1 MKNSLF
7 ATAFFLCST
16 LFLSIST
23 FASDI
28 TQERG
33 YVDFSNLDSVYGE
46 PKVMVN
52 LNKTML
58 GFISKINM
66 SDPEAAELIGKLK
79 AVRVQIYNMTSN
91 DKPALDLI
99 AKVSKSIQTKDW
111 LPIVSVNED
120 DEKVRVFTKIT
131 DDIMDGLVVMVIKS
145 KEEGNDEKEAIFIN
159 IVGEIDP
166 AQINKVTESLNIDV
180 DLK

>member
-1 MKNSLF
+1 MKKLLSALIFLTFSLF
-7 ATAFFLCST
+7 IGSTAF
-16 LFLSIST
+16 
-23 FASDI
+23 ANDI

-33 YVDFSNLDSVYGE
+33 YVDFANLNSVYGE

-66 SDPEAAELIGKLK
+66 SDPEASELISKLK
-79 AVRVQIYNMTSN
+79 GVHVQIYNITEN
-91 DKPALDLI
+91 DQPALDLI
-99 AKVSKSIQTKDW
+99 AKISKDIKTKDW
-111 LPIVSVNED
+111 LPIVSVNEK
-120 DEKVRVFTKIT
+120 DEKVRIFTKIT
-131 DDIMDGLVVMVIKS
+131 DDVMDGLVVMIINNS
-145 KEEGNDEKEAIFIN
+145 DSREAREAVFIN

-166 AQINKVTESLNIDV
+166 AQINKVTESLNINV

>member
-1 MKNSLF
+1 MKKLFLFAVIFISTSLF
-7 ATAFFLCST
+7 IMGTA
-16 LFLSIST
+16 

-28 TQERG
+28 TKERG
-33 YVDFSNLDSVYGE
+33 YVDFANLDSVYGE

-66 SDPEAAELIGKLK
+66 SDPEAAKLISKLK
-79 AVRVQIYNMTSN
+79 AVRVQIYNMSN
-91 DKPALDLI
+91 DDKPALDLI
-99 AKVSKSIQTKDW
+99 AKVSKDIQSKNW

-120 DEKVRVFTKIT
+120 DEKVRVFTKLT
-131 DDIMDGLVVMVIKS
+131 NDVMDGLVVMVIKS
-145 KEEGNDEKEAIFIN
+145 KGKKEAIFIN

-166 AQINKVTESLNIDV
+166 AQINKVTESLNIDI

>member
-1 MKNSLF
+1 MKKLF
-7 ATAFFLCST
+7 LSTLIFLSST
-16 LFLSIST
+16 LFI
-23 FASDI
+23 ASSVYANNI

-33 YVDFSNLDSVYGE
+33 YVDFASLDAVYGE

-66 SDPEAAELIGKLK
+66 SDPEASELISKLK
-79 AVRVQIYNMTSN
+79 AVRVQIYNMTGN
-91 DKPALDLI
+91 DQPALDLI
-99 AKVSKSIQTKDW
+99 AKVSKDIKAKNW

-120 DEKVRVFTKIT
+120 EEKVRIFTKIT
-131 DDIMDGLVVMVIKS
+131 NDIMDGLVVMVINS
-145 KEEGNDEKEAIFIN
+145 KENEDREAVFIN

-166 AQINKVTESLNIDV
+166 AQINKVTESLNIDIG
-180 DLK
+180 LK

>member
-1 MKNSLF
+1 MKKLLSAVIFFTSSLF
-7 ATAFFLCST
+7 IGSSAF
-16 LFLSIST
+16 
-23 FASDI
+23 ANDI

-33 YVDFSNLDSVYGE
+33 YVDFANLDSEYGE

-66 SDPEAAELIGKLK
+66 SDPEASELISKLK
-79 AVRVQIYNMTSN
+79 AVRVQIYNMTDN
-91 DKPALDLI
+91 DQPALDLI
-99 AKVSKSIQTKDW
+99 AKVSEDIQTKDW
-111 LPIVSVNED
+111 LPIVTVNEK

-131 DDIMDGLVVMVIKS
+131 NDIMDGLVVMVINNS
-145 KEEGNDEKEAIFIN
+145 ESQEEREAVFIN

-166 AQINKVTESLNIDV
+166 AQINKVTESLNIDI

>member
-1 MKNSLF
+1 MKKLLSAVIFFTSSLF
-7 ATAFFLCST
+7 IGSSAF
-16 LFLSIST
+16 
-23 FASDI
+23 ANDI

-33 YVDFSNLDSVYGE
+33 YVDFANLESDYGE

-66 SDPEAAELIGKLK
+66 SDPEASELISKLK
-79 AVRVQIYNMTSN
+79 AVRVQIYNMTDN
-91 DKPALDLI
+91 DQPALDLI
-99 AKVSKSIQTKDW
+99 AKVSEDIKTKDW
-111 LPIVSVNED
+111 LPIVTVNEK

-131 DDIMDGLVVMVIKS
+131 NDVMDGLVVMVINNS
-145 KEEGNDEKEAIFIN
+145 VVRNEREAVFIN

-166 AQINKVTESLNIDV
+166 AQINRVTKSLNIDI

>member
-1 MKNSLF
+1 MKKLLSAVIFFTSSLF
-7 ATAFFLCST
+7 IGSSAF
-16 LFLSIST
+16 
-23 FASDI
+23 ANDI

-33 YVDFSNLDSVYGE
+33 YVDFANLDSEYGE

-66 SDPEAAELIGKLK
+66 SDPEASELISKLK
-79 AVRVQIYNMTSN
+79 AVRVQIYNMTDN
-91 DKPALDLI
+91 DQPALDLI
-99 AKVSKSIQTKDW
+99 ARVSEDIKTKDW
-111 LPIVSVNED
+111 LPIVTVNEK

-131 DDIMDGLVVMVIKS
+131 NDIMDGLVVMVINNS
-145 KEEGNDEKEAIFIN
+145 EERKEREAVFIN

>member
-1 MKNSLF
+1 MKKLLLS
-7 ATAFFLCST
+7 AVI
-16 LFLSIST
+16 FLSSLLFVTST
-23 FASDI
+23 AFASDI
-28 TQERG
+28 TEERG
-33 YVDFSNLDSVYGE
+33 YVDFTNLDSVYGE

-66 SDPEAAELIGKLK
+66 SDPEAAELISKLK
-79 AVRVQIYNMTSN
+79 AVRVQIYNMTGD

-99 AKVSKSIQTKDW
+99 AKVSKDIQTKNW

-131 DDIMDGLVVMVIKS
+131 DDIMDGLVVMVINN
-145 KEEGNDEKEAIFIN
+145 KEEREGREAVFIN

>member
-1 MKNSLF
+1 MKKLLSAVIFFTSSLF
-7 ATAFFLCST
+7 IGSSAF
-16 LFLSIST
+16 
-23 FASDI
+23 ANDI

-33 YVDFSNLDSVYGE
+33 YVDFANLDSEYGE

-66 SDPEAAELIGKLK
+66 SDPEASELISKLK
-79 AVRVQIYNMTSN
+79 AVRVQIYNMTDN
-91 DKPALDLI
+91 DQPALDLI
-99 AKVSKSIQTKDW
+99 AKVSEDIKTKDW
-111 LPIVSVNED
+111 LPIVSVNEK

-131 DDIMDGLVVMVIKS
+131 NDVMDGLVVMVINNS
-145 KEEGNDEKEAIFIN
+145 DARNEREAVFIN

>member
-1 MKNSLF
+1 MKKLF
-7 ATAFFLCST
+7 LLTVIFLTSSFITGTAFASN
-16 LFLSIST
+16 ISK
-23 FASDI
+23 
-28 TQERG
+28 ERG
-33 YVDFSNLDSVYGE
+33 YVDFASLDAEYGE

-66 SDPEAAELIGKLK
+66 SDPEAAELISKLK

-99 AKVSKSIQTKDW
+99 AKVSKDIQAKNW
-111 LPIVSVNED
+111 LPIVSVNKD

-131 DDIMDGLVVMVIKS
+131 DDIMDGLVVMVINN
-145 KEEGNDEKEAIFIN
+145 KEEKEDREAVFIN

>member
-1 MKNSLF
+1 MKKLFFSTVIFIITSLF
-7 ATAFFLCST
+7 ITDTA
-16 LFLSIST
+16 

-28 TQERG
+28 TKERG
-33 YVDFSNLDSVYGE
+33 YVDFANLDSVYGE

-66 SDPEAAELIGKLK
+66 SDPDAAELISKLK
-79 AVRVQIYNMTSN
+79 AVRVQIYNMTAN

-99 AKVSKSIQTKDW
+99 AKVSKSIQTKNW

-131 DDIMDGLVVMVIKS
+131 DDIMDGLVVMVINN
-145 KEEGNDEKEAIFIN
+145 KEEKEGREAVFIN

>member
-1 MKNSLF
+1 MKKLFLSAVIFISASLF
-7 ATAFFLCST
+7 ATTNAL
-16 LFLSIST
+16 
-23 FASDI
+23 ANDI
-28 TQERG
+28 TKERG
-33 YVDFSNLDSVYGE
+33 YVDFNNLESVYGE

-66 SDPEAAELIGKLK
+66 SDPDASELISKLK
-79 AVRVQIYNMTSN
+79 AVRVQIYNMADN
-91 DKPALDLI
+91 DQPALDLI
-99 AKVSKSIQTKDW
+99 AKVSKDIKAKNW
-111 LPIVSVNED
+111 LPIVTVNDD

-131 DDIMDGLVVMVIKS
+131 DDVMDGLVVMVINNS
-145 KEEGNDEKEAIFIN
+145 EEREEREAVFIN

-180 DLK
+180 NLK

>member
-1 MKNSLF
+1 MKKLLSAVIFFSSSLF
-7 ATAFFLCST
+7 IGSSA
-16 LFLSIST
+16 

-33 YVDFSNLDSVYGE
+33 YVDFASLDSVYGE

-66 SDPEAAELIGKLK
+66 SDPDASQLISKLK
-79 AVRVQIYNMTSN
+79 AVRVQIYNMTDN

-99 AKVSKSIQTKDW
+99 AKVSKDIKTKNW
-111 LPIVSVNED
+111 LPIVTVNDD
-120 DEKVRVFTKIT
+120 DEKVRIFTKIT
-131 DDIMDGLVVMVIKS
+131 NDIMDGLVVMVINNS
-145 KEEGNDEKEAIFIN
+145 EEREEREAVFIN

>member
-1 MKNSLF
+1 MKKLSAVFIFFISSLF
-7 ATAFFLCST
+7 IGSSAF
-16 LFLSIST
+16 
-23 FASDI
+23 ANDI

-33 YVDFSNLDSVYGE
+33 YVDFANLDSVYGE

-66 SDPEAAELIGKLK
+66 SDPETSELISKLK
-79 AVRVQIYNMTSN
+79 AVRVQIYNMTDN

-99 AKVSKSIQTKDW
+99 AKVSKDIKTKNW
-111 LPIVSVNED
+111 LPIVSVNEK
-120 DEKVRVFTKIT
+120 DEKVRIFTKIT
-131 DDIMDGLVVMVIKS
+131 DDIMDGLVVMVINNS
-145 KEEGNDEKEAIFIN
+145 DSREEREAVFIN

-166 AQINKVTESLNIDV
+166 AQINKVTESLNINV

>member
-1 MKNSLF
+1 MKKLLSAVIFFTSSLF
-7 ATAFFLCST
+7 IGSAAF
-16 LFLSIST
+16 
-23 FASDI
+23 ANDI

-33 YVDFSNLDSVYGE
+33 YVDFANLDSVYGE

-66 SDPEAAELIGKLK
+66 SDPEASELISKLK
-79 AVRVQIYNMTSN
+79 AVRVQIYNMTDN
-91 DKPALDLI
+91 DQPALDLI
-99 AKVSKSIQTKDW
+99 AKVSEDIQTKDW
-111 LPIVSVNED
+111 LPIVTVNEK

-131 DDIMDGLVVMVIKS
+131 NDIMDGLVVMVINNS
-145 KEEGNDEKEAIFIN
+145 ESREEREAVFIN

-166 AQINKVTESLNIDV
+166 AQINKVTESLNIDI

>member
-1 MKNSLF
+1 MKKLLSALILFSSSLF
-7 ATAFFLCST
+7 IGSSAF
-16 LFLSIST
+16 
-23 FASDI
+23 ADDI

-33 YVDFSNLDSVYGE
+33 YVNFANLDSVYGE

-66 SDPEAAELIGKLK
+66 SDPEASELISKLK
-79 AVRVQIYNMTSN
+79 AVRVQIYNMTGN
-91 DKPALDLI
+91 DQPALDLI
-99 AKVSKSIQTKDW
+99 AEVSKDIKTKNW
-111 LPIVSVNED
+111 LPIVSVNEEG
-120 DEKVRVFTKIT
+120 EKVRIFTKIT
-131 DDIMDGLVVMVIKS
+131 DDIMDGLMVMVINNKDHS
-145 KEEGNDEKEAIFIN
+145 EGREAVFIN

-180 DLK
+180 NLK

>member
-1 MKNSLF
+1 MKKLFLTAVIFLSSSLF
-7 ATAFFLCST
+7 IT
-16 LFLSIST
+16 SIA

-28 TQERG
+28 TKERG
-33 YVDFSNLDSVYGE
+33 YVDFTNLDSVYGE

-66 SDPEAAELIGKLK
+66 SDPDAAELISKLK
-79 AVRVQIYNMTSN
+79 AVRVQIYNMTDD

-99 AKVSKSIQTKDW
+99 AKVSKDILTKNW

-120 DEKVRVFTKIT
+120 DEKVRIFTKIT
-131 DDIMDGLVVMVIKS
+131 DDIMDGLVVMVINNK
-145 KEEGNDEKEAIFIN
+145 KEKVRREAVFIN

-180 DLK
+180 DLN

>member
-1 MKNSLF
+1 MKKLLSAVIFFTSSLF
-7 ATAFFLCST
+7 IGSSAF
-16 LFLSIST
+16 
-23 FASDI
+23 ANDI

-33 YVDFSNLDSVYGE
+33 YVDYANLDSEYGE

-66 SDPEAAELIGKLK
+66 SDPEASELISKLK
-79 AVRVQIYNMTSN
+79 AVRVQIYNMTDN
-91 DKPALDLI
+91 DQPALDLI
-99 AKVSKSIQTKDW
+99 ARVSEDIQTKDW
-111 LPIVSVNED
+111 LPIVTVNEK

-131 DDIMDGLVVMVIKS
+131 NDIMDGLVVMVINNS
-145 KEEGNDEKEAIFIN
+145 EPQGEREAVFIN

-166 AQINKVTESLNIDV
+166 AQINKVTESLNIDI

>member
-1 MKNSLF
+1 MKK
-7 ATAFFLCST
+7 
-16 LFLSIST
+16 LFLSAVIFLSSSLFIT
-23 FASDI
+23 GFAFASDI
-28 TQERG
+28 AKERG
-33 YVDFSNLDSVYGE
+33 YVDFTNLDSVYGE

-66 SDPEAAELIGKLK
+66 SDPDAAELISKLK
-79 AVRVQIYNMTSN
+79 AVRVQIYNMTSD

-99 AKVSKSIQTKDW
+99 AKVSKDIQTKNW

-131 DDIMDGLVVMVIKS
+131 DDIMDGLVVMVINNKKE
-145 KEEGNDEKEAIFIN
+145 KEEREAVFIN

>member
-1 MKNSLF
+1 MKKLLL
-7 ATAFFLCST
+7 TIVIFLSST
-16 LFLSIST
+16 LLFTSSA

-28 TQERG
+28 TKERG
-33 YVDFSNLDSVYGE
+33 YVDFASLDSVYGE

-66 SDPEAAELIGKLK
+66 SDPEAAKLISKLK
-79 AVRVQIYNMTSN
+79 AVRVQIYNMTGN

-99 AKVSKSIQTKDW
+99 AQVSEEIKAKDW
-111 LPIVSVNED
+111 LPIVSVNDD
-120 DEKVRVFTKIT
+120 DEKVRIFTKIT
-131 DDIMDGLVVMVIKS
+131 NDIMDGLVVMVINNKGD
-145 KEEGNDEKEAIFIN
+145 KRGREAVFIN

-166 AQINKVTESLNIDV
+166 AQINKVTESLNIDI

>member
-1 MKNSLF
+1 MKK
-7 ATAFFLCST
+7 
-16 LFLSIST
+16 LFLSSVIFLCASLFIT
-23 FASDI
+23 DAAFASDI

-33 YVDFSNLDSVYGE
+33 YVDFTNLDSVYGE

-66 SDPEAAELIGKLK
+66 SDPDAAELISKLK
-79 AVRVQIYNMTSN
+79 AVRVQIYNMTDD

-99 AKVSKSIQTKDW
+99 AKVSKDIQTKNW

-131 DDIMDGLVVMVIKS
+131 DDIMDGLVVMVINN
-145 KEEGNDEKEAIFIN
+145 KEDREGREAVFIN

>member
-1 MKNSLF
+1 MKKLLSAVIFFTSSLF
-7 ATAFFLCST
+7 IGSSAF
-16 LFLSIST
+16 
-23 FASDI
+23 ANDI

-33 YVDFSNLDSVYGE
+33 YVDFANLDSEYGE

-58 GFISKINM
+58 GFISKMNM
-66 SDPEAAELIGKLK
+66 SDPEASELISKLK
-79 AVRVQIYNMTSN
+79 AVRIQIYNMTDN
-91 DKPALDLI
+91 DQPALDLI
-99 AKVSKSIQTKDW
+99 ANVSEDIITKDW
-111 LPIVSVNED
+111 LPIVSVNEK

-131 DDIMDGLVVMVIKS
+131 NDVMDGLVVMVINNS
-145 KEEGNDEKEAIFIN
+145 EEREEREAVFIN

-166 AQINKVTESLNIDV
+166 AQINKVTKSLNIDV